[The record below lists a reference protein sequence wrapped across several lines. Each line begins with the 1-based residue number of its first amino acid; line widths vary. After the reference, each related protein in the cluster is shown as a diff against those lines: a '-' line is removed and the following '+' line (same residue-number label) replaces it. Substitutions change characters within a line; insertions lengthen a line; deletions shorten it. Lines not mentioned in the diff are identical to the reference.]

1 MKVSVSRED
10 LVKATQIAQNGT
22 STRNTLPHLSSFYLE
37 TKENNLEI
45 VSTDL
50 EIAIRCQIPVQIKS
64 KGKITIPG
72 KKFAEIVRELPGEE
86 VIIEETEDNRI
97 TVTSK
102 SDVYRLS
109 AISTEDFPQVPEFNK
124 NKVIKLEREKF
135 QNMLLKTYF
144 SASTDE
150 SRYVLCGVYC
160 ILEKG
165 KIKLVA
171 TDGRRMAYYA
181 EDTDDKTAKGKVIIP
196 NKTVSIFLKLLNFS
210 TSNEILLNIEENM
223 IAFLFDSIY
232 LSSRIIDGSFPNYEQ
247 VVPKSQSTT
256 VLLPTE
262 EVLKATRRVSLM
274 TNERSRT
281 VKYSFKKNRML
292 ISAQT
297 EGVGEALTE
306 IPIEYSNQDMDIAF
320 NPQFVMDVLKHI
332 ETKEIEIG
340 ITNSLNPATFR
351 EKDKENYINVIMPM
365 RV

>member
-1 MKVSVSRED
+1 MKIIVGKED

-37 TKENNLEI
+37 TKENSLEI
-45 VSTDL
+45 VATDL

-72 KKFAEIVRELPGEE
+72 KKFTEIVRELPGEE
-86 VIIEETEDNRI
+86 VTIEETEDNRI
-97 TVTSK
+97 AIRAK
-102 SDVYRLS
+102 SDIYRLS
-109 AISTEDFPQVPEFNK
+109 SISTEDFPQVPEFNK
-124 NKVIKLEREKF
+124 NKVIKLDRDRF
-135 QNMLLKTYF
+135 QEMLIKTSF

-150 SRYVLCGVYC
+150 SRYVLCGVFC

-171 TDGRRMAYYA
+171 TDGRRMALDIA
-181 EDTDDKTAKGKVIIP
+181 ETEDKNAKGKVIIP
-196 NKTVSIFLKLLNFS
+196 NKTVSTFLKLLNFS
-210 TSNEILLNIEENM
+210 TSKEILLNIEENM

-232 LSSRIIDGSFPNYEQ
+232 LSSRIIDGSFPNYDQ
-247 VVPKSQSTT
+247 VIPKSQAIS
-256 VLLPTE
+256 VILPTE
-262 EVLKATRRVSLM
+262 EILKATRRVSLI

-281 VKYSFKKNRML
+281 VKYSFKKGKIQ

-297 EGVGEALTE
+297 EGVGEGLTE
-306 IPIEYSNQDMDIAF
+306 IPIEYNHQEIDIAF

-332 ETKEIEIG
+332 ESQQIEIG
-340 ITNSLNPATFR
+340 ITNSLNPATFK